1 MKHPHSN
8 AHRNGFRRLNELG
21 AKMNIS
27 FSRHLVTGNTIIGID
42 GIRKQLL
49 IVQGNL
55 KDTITWL
62 LNLRSLKSVSI
73 KKTYNSIPAGEL
85 DTKRF
90 EDFLKSID
98 LHFEHNDGSDDT
110 VITLYESGFDNA
122 PDLRKLE
129 KMVRNWQ
136 SVFSKLI
143 GNVNRD
149 GLMNIPNAQV

>member
-1 MKHPHSN
+1 M
-8 AHRNGFRRLNELG
+8 
-21 AKMNIS
+21 
-27 FSRHLVTGNTIIGID
+27 
-42 GIRKQLL
+42 
-49 IVQGNL
+49 
-55 KDTITWL
+55 
-62 LNLRSLKSVSI
+62 
-73 KKTYNSIPAGEL
+73 
-85 DTKRF
+85 
-90 EDFLKSID
+90 KSID

-149 GLMNIPNAQV
+149 RLMNIPNAQV